1 MKVLPIIPPHGSPNR
16 NGNTTSQAF
25 TPRPFRYATNISV
38 LAALLNHG
46 KEKKLPSVILRN
58 IPCSGAGIHS
68 RVSLP
73 IGETISL
80 HFYLPESGRPF
91 HALCDVIWSDSL
103 GHCGLRFQQV
113 SERHMRRLQ
122 TWLAS
127 KARRSSIVF
136 RGYAAGRCYFRV
148 RPIIA
153 ACHQLTGKA

>member
-1 MKVLPIIPPHGSPNR
+1 MALPIEDENATG
-16 NGNTTSQAF
+16 QAYV
-25 TPRPFRYATNISV
+25 PRPFRYTTNISV

-46 KEKKLPSVILRN
+46 EEKKLPNTILRN
-58 IPCSGAGIHS
+58 ISCSGAGIHS

-91 HALCDVIWSDSL
+91 RALCDVIWSDSL

-113 SERHMRRLQ
+113 SERHMHHLQ

-127 KARRSSIVF
+127 KVADHQSSF
-136 RGYAAGRCYFRV
+136 GAMPLGAAISEFGD
-148 RPIIA
+148 
-153 ACHQLTGKA
+153 

>member
-1 MKVLPIIPPHGSPNR
+1 MAFPMENS
-16 NGNTTSQAF
+16 TTSQDF
-25 TPRPFRYATNISV
+25 TPRPFRYSTSISV

-46 KEKKLPSVILRN
+46 KEKKLPGAILHN
-58 IPCSGAGIHS
+58 IGSSGAGILS

-91 HALCDVIWSDSL
+91 RALCDVIWSDSL

-127 KARRSSIVF
+127 KAANHQSSFGVMPL
-136 RGYAAGRCYFRV
+136 GAAISELG
-148 RPIIA
+148 
-153 ACHQLTGKA
+153 Q

>member
-1 MKVLPIIPPHGSPNR
+1 MALPLE
-16 NGNTTSQAF
+16 NGNISSQAF
-25 TPRPFRYATNISV
+25 TPRPFRYTINISV

-46 KEKKLPSVILRN
+46 KEKKLPGAILRN
-58 IPCSGAGIHS
+58 ISGSGAGILS

-91 HALCDVIWSDSL
+91 RAVCDVIWSDSL

-127 KARRSSIVF
+127 KAGDHQSSS
-136 RGYAAGRCYFRV
+136 GAMPLGAAISEFG
-148 RPIIA
+148 
-153 ACHQLTGKA
+153 H